1 MESSSQKKITN
12 WLFPSFN
19 HPELSPEDIIKK
31 HWAWNWTIVAC
42 AGVFVMTALTF
53 YLKIW
58 PFLWYGLTLLA
69 YYAIFIPIF
78 KSAKNFEL
86 LSNIFN
92 GLIILT
98 TLIVMLQLGGITS
111 SLGLIFVGLNCAM
124 ASVLGN
130 NIRWTIALFVLYS
143 ITVIIAGIAESFLPK
158 PTYISPSINVLYFVL
173 NTLWINLSAF
183 FLIFLYIK
191 EYKRFEKAEANRL
204 KELDVT
210 RTSLYTN
217 ISHEFRTPMTV
228 IMGMA
233 DQIKEN
239 PDEWLEKGPKKII
252 EQSQS
257 LLNLIDQMM
266 DLSKLEA
273 GAMSVYLIQGDIIA
287 YLKYLVESFQGIAD
301 SNHIQLH
308 FSSKMHH
315 FYMDYDADKLM
326 HIISNLISNALKFT
340 PSGGDVTILVR
351 MVEKTEVGNILQI
364 SVNDSGIGIPS
375 DHLSIVFER
384 FYQVGNNTMS
394 RGSGSGLGL
403 SITKRLVNLLKGT
416 ISVNS
421 VPGKGTEFSVELTV
435 TNNSVIE
442 TDHGISTIKP
452 AFVKFPTASGNTN
465 VSHLLESSL
474 DEKQPVLLIVEDN
487 KDVVEY
493 LVSLLKNNYNIEV
506 AVDGKEGL
514 KNAFTTVPDII
525 LSDVMMPKMDGFALL
540 EKLKNDIRTSH
551 IPVVLLT
558 ARADFDSK
566 ITGLSKGADAY
577 LIKPFS
583 RVQLF
588 MTLNN
593 LMALRKKIQQKLA
606 GFQVSSSSE
615 NSISIKPE
623 ISFLRKVHGIVE
635 DNLQDE
641 DFGIQQLCTKIGMSR
656 AQLYRKFN
664 ALTNQSIGK
673 FMRTIRL
680 EKAKYLMET
689 QGCNVSEAAYDSGFK
704 NLSHFSYIFKEEF
717 GFSPSELTHPTSH

>member
-12 WLFPSFN
+12 WFVPSFN

-42 AGVFVMTALTF
+42 AGVFVMTVLTF

-86 LSNIFN
+86 LGNIFN

-98 TLIVMLQLGGITS
+98 TLIAMLQLGGITS

-158 PTYISPSINVLYFVL
+158 PTYISPSVNSLYFVL

-183 FLIFLYIK
+183 FLIILYIK
-191 EYKRFEKAEANRL
+191 ENKRFEKAEANRL

-228 IMGMA
+228 IMGLA

-239 PDEWLEKGPKKII
+239 PDKWLEKGPEKII
-252 EQSQS
+252 EQSQT
-257 LLNLIDQMM
+257 LLNLVNQMM
-266 DLSKLEA
+266 DLAKLEA
-273 GAMSVYLIQGDIIA
+273 GAMSINLIQGDIIA
-287 YLKYLVESFQGIAD
+287 YLKYLAESFQGIAD
-301 SNHIQLH
+301 SNHIQLR
-308 FSSKMHH
+308 FSSELNE

-340 PSGGDVTILVR
+340 PSGGDITILIKP
-351 MVEKTEVGNILQI
+351 VEKIEVGNILQV
-364 SVNDSGIGIPS
+364 SVHDSGIGIPS
-375 DHLSIVFER
+375 DLLTNVFER
-384 FYQVGNNTMS
+384 FYQVENNTMN
-394 RGSGSGLGL
+394 RGGSGLGL
-403 SITKRLVNLLKGT
+403 SITKQLVNLLKGT
-416 ISVNS
+416 IYVNS
-421 VPGKGTEFSVELTV
+421 VPGKGTEFTVELTV
-435 TNNSVIE
+435 TNNSAME
-442 TDHGISTIKP
+442 TDHGIAAIKP
-452 AFVKFPTASGNTN
+452 AFIKFHSKSEK
-465 VSHLLESSL
+465 VSVSEILKGSHHEEL
-474 DEKQPVLLIVEDN
+474 PILLIVEDN

-493 LVSLLKNNYNIEV
+493 LIGLLENSYNIHV
-506 AVDGKEGL
+506 SVNGKEGL
-514 KNAFTTVPDII
+514 EKALLFIPDII
-525 LSDVMMPKMDGFALL
+525 LSDVMMPVMDGFSLL
-540 EKLKNDIRTSH
+540 EKLKTDIRTSH

-558 ARADFDSK
+558 ARADFNSK

-577 LIKPFS
+577 LVKPFH
-583 RVQLF
+583 QTELF
-588 MTLNN
+588 VTLNN
-593 LMALRKKIQQKLA
+593 LMDLRKKIQHRLA
-606 GFQVSSSSE
+606 NYP
-615 NSISIKPE
+615 NSKSLKNNSFIKPE
-623 ISFLRKVHGIVE
+623 LNFLSKVHAIVE
-635 DNLQDE
+635 TNLHDE
-641 DFGIQQLCTKIGMSR
+641 EFSIQQLCNEIGMSR

-664 ALTNQSIGK
+664 ALTDQSLGK
-673 FMRTIRL
+673 FIRSKRL
-680 EKAKYLMET
+680 NKAKFLMEI
-689 QGCNVSEAAYDSGFK
+689 QGLNVSEAAYDSGFK

-717 GFSPSELTHPTSH
+717 GFSPSELTH